1 MNRTRAGGIV
11 AGITA
16 LGLLMVASGTAIARD
31 GDADAGCPGAMAE
44 HMSSQG
50 MVGHMSSQ
58 GMDNMLR
65 MMGGQ
70 GGPMGPGMMSAPDG
84 LMGPGMME
92 LTIGQARCE
101 HARSSLSRRASRRAP
116 RRAPHRA

>member
-31 GDADAGCPGAMAE
+31 GDGDAGCPGAMAE

-50 MVGHMSSQ
+50 MAGHMSSQGMAGHMSSQ

-70 GGPMGPGMMSAPDG
+70 GGSMGPGMMSAPDG
-84 LMGPGMME
+84 QMGPGMM
-92 LTIGQARCE
+92 GPDDWA
-101 HARSSLSRRASRRAP
+101 SSL
-116 RRAPHRA
+116 